1 VGVVT
6 CPWRAEITTA
16 GGRDLPVGPCVR
28 PVGHPAEHRVEA
40 FVVRRGPIRWE
51 EIPQPDPVQAAM
63 RTLRESEVSVRKAGR
78 RLLAGGEIKR

>member
-1 VGVVT
+1 
-6 CPWRAEITTA
+6 
-16 GGRDLPVGPCVR
+16 
-28 PVGHPAEHRVEA
+28 
-40 FVVRRGPIRWE
+40 VVRRGPIRWE